1 MVPLSF
7 AQRRL
12 WFLYRFTGPSA
23 TYNIPAVFW
32 LRGTLDVDALVVA
45 IGDVV
50 ARHDSLRTLIVEDDA
65 GTPMQRVLPGEDV
78 VLDVSMKSVPAAE
91 VDAVVAELYGR
102 PFTLAA
108 EIPIRARVLRCS
120 VTEHVLV
127 LMIHHICADGG
138 SVVPFLRDLATAY
151 EARRAGETP
160 DWTPLPVR
168 YVDYTLWQQELL
180 GSESDADSLLATQ
193 VAYWRQELAGI
204 PQPIRLPVDRPRP
217 AIMGNGG
224 GAVDL
229 IIEPELFAA
238 LRELARANDV
248 TVSMVFQAA
257 VAVLLHRL
265 GAGDDLAMGSPIAGR
280 TDEALTDMVGFF
292 VNTWVLRVALA
303 GNPSFDRVL
312 RQVREKALAAYE
324 NQDAPFERLVEL
336 LNPDRSLAYHP
347 FFQVMFAWQNFARLD
362 LELPDLV
369 ITPQLFATST
379 AKFDLFFNLGPDES
393 GQGVRGVIEYATD
406 LFDRATVELI
416 GMRLCGVLRRI
427 VAAPHDPVGAID
439 VLRPGEADWLL
450 YALND
455 TATPA
460 PDLSIHEAFARRAA
474 ADPDAVAVESADTI
488 LSYRDLDHRSDAMAA
503 ELVRHGVGPE
513 TLVAVALPR
522 SPDLIIAF
530 LAILKAGGAYLP
542 IDLNYPPDRVAFMLR
557 DAAPAVVITDGTF
570 TPPDGLPPLRIDDL
584 HAAST
589 PPPNSIGDERLSRIT
604 GAEALSD
611 GLSPRG
617 IGESSGDGAVPPPDR
632 VGGDRPSRITDS
644 EASSDGLSPREIG
657 ELHGAGAVPP
667 DRIGDERFSRAVVED
682 GSSARR
688 VGSPSV
694 RIGES
699 HTATK
704 PSADSTGGDRLAYV
718 MYTSGS
724 TGVPKGIAVT
734 HRNVV
739 SLAADHRYRVG
750 AHERVLLHSPHVF
763 DSSTFELWVPL
774 LGGGRLVVAPAGSF
788 DAAALSALVTG
799 KRLTAL
805 WLTAGLFAA
814 VVDQDPGCLAGAREV
829 WVGGDV
835 VSPSAVAKV
844 LAACPGLAV
853 VNGYGPTE
861 TTVFATCHRVGESV
875 GPSVPIGAPMD
886 NMRVYVLDERLRPV
900 PPGVVGELYVAGT
913 GLARG
918 YLRRPGLSAARFVAC
933 PFAADERMY
942 RTGDLVSWNS
952 AGELDFHGRVDDQ
965 VKVRGFRIEP
975 GEVAAA
981 LTEHPAVA
989 QAVVVAGEDSLVAYV
1004 VPDLSGGSSA
1014 EQVHEWR
1021 EVYERM
1027 YTARPAEF
1035 GEDFAGWNSSYTDKP
1050 IPLAEMREWRAA
1062 AVERVLSTLPRKAG
1076 ETDARCR
1083 VLEIG
1088 VGSGLLLAQ
1097 LVSHVDEYWG
1107 TDFSAKAIERL
1118 RAQVTEAGWADR
1130 VRLHCRAADEL
1141 ADLPAG
1147 AFDTVVLNSV
1157 VQYFPT
1163 DDYLDKTLTAAME
1176 LLAPGGRIFVGDVR
1190 NARTL
1195 RLLHT
1200 AVYRTRYPSAAESA
1214 VRAAVEHAVF
1224 MEKELVLDPEW
1235 FTRWAARN
1243 AAGVDIRLK
1252 GGSARNE
1259 LTQHRYE
1266 VVLHKAPIQ
1275 PVSLRGLP
1283 TAVWGADVHDLTGAE
1298 EFCRRVGAARIAG
1311 IPNARLVPSGIDPQE
1326 LRDRAAALGW
1336 DSLVTWSAA
1345 AAEFDAVLR
1354 LETLGAVRDSYPLTD
1369 CYRPG
1374 ARTDLTLSNNPASIR
1389 EVGPMLSALRGYLAE
1404 RLPEYMVPSAVVA
1417 IGSIPLTPNGKL
1429 DRRALPAPD
1438 YAAGGRGASTPQEG
1452 ILAGLFAE
1460 VLGLSR
1466 VGVDDDFFAIG
1477 GHSLLAIRL
1486 VGLIRAELGV
1496 EVPVRTVF
1504 EASTVAELAA
1514 VMDTGQRTRPPLIPQ
1529 ARPERVPLS
1538 FAQQRVWF
1546 LHRFEDSSTTYNM
1559 PTMLRLRGAL
1569 DVAALRSAL
1578 HDVLARHESLRTII
1592 AEDED
1597 GLPYQRVLPPEQ
1609 VRSAIEVRDI
1619 APPDLPAAMAAAATH
1634 RFDLASEIPL
1644 RAKVFRIADDDNVLA
1659 LVLHH
1664 VAGDGSSAAPLVR
1677 DLALAYSAREQ
1688 GRSPAWQPL
1697 AVQYADYA
1705 IWQRSMLG
1713 DASDPDSLLA
1723 NQVEHWRRELAGVPE
1738 PLPLPLDR
1746 PRRATGGLRADK
1758 VEFTIDPA
1766 LLARVEELSRDRRM
1780 TVSMTLQAALAVLLH
1795 RMGGGADITI
1805 GAPQAGRVDHAL
1817 TDLIGLFVNI
1827 WVLRVR
1833 LNGDPSFEQ
1842 VLDQVRDRALTAYDN
1857 QDVPFDHL
1865 VGVLNPNRAAGHH
1878 PLCQVVLAWQNS
1890 PAAELRLPGL
1900 AATIE
1905 PVPDTG
1911 APKFD
1916 LFFNLAPD
1924 PGRGAAGYVEF
1935 DADLFDRDTVTKLAN
1950 RFQRVLEQA
1959 VADPAARTGAFDVF
1973 EPGEFDRFVR
1983 EPNETTAPLPLD
1995 TISALFQKQVDTV
2008 PDAIAVTDGATSLT
2022 YRDLDHAANQIAC
2035 TLTEFGVGPESIVAV
2050 ALPRSIDLV
2059 LALLAVLRSG
2069 GAYLPIDLGYP
2080 AERVEFMLRD
2090 AQPLLV
2096 LCTADFAERPASDGR
2111 PRVVI
2116 DELRTATGEL
2126 KPPMGDELAR
2136 AGEFASPSAGDD
2148 LRAVAGEFAS
2158 PSDGDEVRAVVG
2170 ECASPLTG
2178 DELRAATGELKPPT
2192 GDDLAR
2198 SVGGSVSSSAGD
2210 EVRGVAGEA
2219 VSPSTG
2225 DESRTATGEFKLP
2238 MGGDLARAAGGSVS
2252 PSIGDGVRAVAG
2264 EFVSS
2269 SAGDEPRTATDGF
2282 VPPRIDGDQM
2292 AYVVYTSGST
2302 GVPKGVA
2309 VTHRDVVGM
2318 AVDRRWRGAHEAVL
2332 LHSPHSFDAS
2342 ALELW
2347 IPLLGGGRVVVAPQA
2362 ELDANGLA
2370 DLVVRHRLSAVFLM
2384 AGFFA
2389 VLVEQDPGCL
2399 AGLREV
2405 WVGADVVAPAAVARA
2420 IAANPGLTV
2429 VNLYGPSEVT
2439 VLATRHPVT
2448 EEPRAAEL
2456 PIGLPMDNMRVYL
2469 LDAGLRPV
2477 PPGVVGELY
2486 VAGIGLARGYLG
2498 RPGRTAER
2506 FVASP
2511 FDPGERMY
2519 RTGDLAA
2526 WNPLRQLVFRGRAD
2540 SQVKVR
2546 GFRIE
2551 PGEVEAALLEHP
2563 AVTQAAVVARDGAA
2577 GTRLVAYVVADQP
2590 DDLRAYLATRLP
2602 AFMVPSAVVPL
2613 DRLPLAPNRKLD
2625 RAALPD
2631 PEFTAAEYRPP
2642 RTADEAALAALFG
2655 ELLGVDRVGIDD
2667 DFFDLGGHS
2676 LLAIRL
2682 ASRIKAKLGI
2692 PVPVRTV
2699 FQHSIV
2705 ADLAAEIRSGAG
2717 DSEDPFAPV
2726 LPIRTDG
2733 QWPPLWMIRGGG
2745 GLCWPYLAFVNY
2757 LPDRQLY
2764 GIQAREYDRTRPK
2777 STSVEEMVDEYVGHV
2792 LACQPDGPYH
2802 LMGWSAGGAYAHAM
2816 AVELRRRGHRVDLL
2830 VMMDASTHAGHGAAA
2845 SISDDEVVR
2854 DEGNRQMVRDY
2865 LGLSEDEREF
2875 EELLR
2880 TIAVLT
2886 REQAVLLDEFSSH
2899 TPVFDGDVLFFNAV
2913 VNDHHF
2919 PEQWRP
2925 YVLGEICVHNIECD
2939 HREMSQP
2946 KYAAIICAEI
2956 ARAFTDIRIQ
2966 EEI

>member
-65 GTPMQRVLPGEDV
+65 GTPMQRVLPVDDV
-78 VLDVSMKSVPAAE
+78 VLDVSMKSVPTAE
-91 VDAVVAELYGR
+91 VDAVVAQLYDR

-120 VTEHVLV
+120 ATEHVLV

-160 DWTPLPVR
+160 DWIPLPVR

-180 GSESDADSLLATQ
+180 GSESDADSLLAAQ

-238 LRELARANDV
+238 LRELAHANDV

-406 LFDRATVELI
+406 LFDRSTVELI
-416 GMRLCGVLRRI
+416 GVRLCGVLRRI

-503 ELVRHGVGPE
+503 ELIRHGVGPE
-513 TLVAVALPR
+513 ALVAVALPR
-522 SPDLIIAF
+522 SPDLVIAF

-542 IDLNYPPDRVAFMLR
+542 IDLDYPADRVAFMLR

-570 TPPDGLPPLRIDDL
+570 PPPDGLPPLRIDDL

-589 PPPNSIGDERLSRIT
+589 
-604 GAEALSD
+604 
-611 GLSPRG
+611 LSPD
-617 IGESSGDGAVPPPDR
+617 S
-632 VGGDRPSRITDS
+632 VGGDRFSRSTDA
-644 EASSDGLSPREIG
+644 ESSLDGLSPREIG
-657 ELHGAGAVPP
+657 ESRGAGAVPP
-667 DRIGDERFSRAVVED
+667 NRAGDERVSRTVAED
-682 GSSARR
+682 GSSDRPD
-688 VGSPSV
+688 GPPSV
-694 RIGES
+694 RIGETR
-699 HTATK
+699 TATK

-739 SLAADHRYRVG
+739 SLAADQRYRVG

-774 LGGGRLVVAPAGSF
+774 LGGGRLVVAPAGSL
-788 DAAALSALVTG
+788 DAAALSALVAG
-799 KRLTAL
+799 ERLTAL

-814 VVDQDPGCLAGAREV
+814 VVDQDPGCLAGTREV

-1004 VPDLSGGSSA
+1004 VPDLSGGSAA

-1035 GEDFAGWNSSYTDKP
+1035 GEDFSGWNSSYTDKP

-1062 AVERVLSTLPRKAG
+1062 AVERVLSTLPRRAG
-1076 ETDARCR
+1076 ATVARYR

-1107 TDFSAKAIERL
+1107 TDFSANAIERL

-1163 DDYLDKTLTAAME
+1163 ADYLDKTLTAAME
-1176 LLAPGGRIFVGDVR
+1176 LLAPGGRIFIGDVR

-1235 FTRWAARN
+1235 FTRWAVRN

-1252 GGSARNE
+1252 GGSAHNE

-1266 VVLHKAPIQ
+1266 VVLHKAPTQ
-1275 PVSLRGLP
+1275 LVSLRGLP
-1283 TAVWGADVHDLTGAE
+1283 TAVWGEDVHDLIGAE
-1298 EFCRRVGAARIAG
+1298 KFCRRVGATRIAG
-1311 IPNARLVPSGIDPQE
+1311 IPNARLIPSGIDPQQ

-1345 AAEFDAVLR
+1345 PAEFDAVLR
-1354 LETLGAVRDSYPLTD
+1354 LESLDAVRDSYPLTD

-1374 ARTDLTLSNNPASIR
+1374 ARTDLTLSNNPANIR

-1486 VGLIRAELGV
+1486 VGRIRAELGV

-1559 PTMLRLRGAL
+1559 PTMLRLRGKL

-1592 AEDED
+1592 AEDDD
-1597 GLPYQRVLPPEQ
+1597 GLPYQWVLPPER
-1609 VRSAIEVRDI
+1609 VHSAIEVRDI

-1688 GRSPAWQPL
+1688 GRPPAWQPL

-1705 IWQRSMLG
+1705 IWQRRMLG

-1900 AATIE
+1900 VATIE

-1935 DADLFDRDTVTKLAN
+1935 DADLFDRDTVAKLVN
-1950 RFQRVLEQA
+1950 RFQRVLERA

-1983 EPNETTAPLPLD
+1983 EPNETTAPLPLN
-1995 TISALFQKQVDTV
+1995 TIPALFQKQVDTV
-2008 PDAIAVTDGATSLT
+2008 PDAIAITDGATSLT
-2022 YRDLDHAANQIAC
+2022 YRALDHAANRIAC
-2035 TLTEFGVGPESIVAV
+2035 ALTKFGVGPESIVAV

-2059 LALLAVLRSG
+2059 LALLAVLRAG

-2090 AQPLLV
+2090 ARPLLV
-2096 LCTADFAERPASDGR
+2096 LCTAEFAERPASDGR

-2116 DELRTATGEL
+2116 DELRTATGEFG
-2126 KPPMGDELAR
+2126 PPTGDGLAWAAGGFVSLSTGDEIRTATSEVTPPTDDELAR
-2136 AGEFASPSAGDD
+2136 A
-2148 LRAVAGEFAS
+2148 
-2158 PSDGDEVRAVVG
+2158 
-2170 ECASPLTG
+2170 TN
-2178 DELRAATGELKPPT
+2178 
-2192 GDDLAR
+2192 
-2198 SVGGSVSSSAGD
+2198 
-2210 EVRGVAGEA
+2210 
-2219 VSPSTG
+2219 
-2225 DESRTATGEFKLP
+2225 
-2238 MGGDLARAAGGSVS
+2238 
-2252 PSIGDGVRAVAG
+2252 
-2264 EFVSS
+2264 
-2269 SAGDEPRTATDGF
+2269 GF
-2282 VPPRIDGDQM
+2282 GPPRIDGDQL

-2318 AVDRRWRGAHEAVL
+2318 AVDRRWRGAHGAVL
-2332 LHSPHSFDAS
+2332 LHSPHSFDAA

-2347 IPLLGGGRVVVAPQA
+2347 IPLLGGGRIVVAPQA
-2362 ELDANGLA
+2362 ELDADELA
-2370 DLVVRHRLSAVFLM
+2370 ALVVRHRLTAVFLM

-2511 FDPGERMY
+2511 FDRGERMY

-2551 PGEVEAALLEHP
+2551 PGEIEAALLEHP

-2590 DDLRAYLATRLP
+2590 EDLRAYLATRLP

-2865 LGLSEDEREF
+2865 LGLSEDETEF

-2919 PEQWRP
+2919 PDQWRP
-2925 YVLGEICVHNIECD
+2925 YVLGEIRVHNIECD